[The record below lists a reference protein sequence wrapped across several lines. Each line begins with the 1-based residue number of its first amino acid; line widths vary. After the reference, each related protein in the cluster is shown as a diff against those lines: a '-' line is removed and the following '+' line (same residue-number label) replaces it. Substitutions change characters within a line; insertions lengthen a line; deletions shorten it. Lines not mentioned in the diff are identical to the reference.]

1 MSESTQTHRSALE
14 SGTQIDYYKVVK
26 LIGSGGFSL
35 IYLGEEE
42 DTHDE
47 VAIKEFLPKRFA
59 MRDEGSLVKAIS
71 EDKRDKY
78 YRGLRLFFQEAK
90 ALANLKHPN
99 IVNVRNCFQANN
111 TAYLVMDYQP
121 GRNLGRYIKRRKGGL
136 STNFLLTVFPPLLD
150 ALTMIHE
157 RHHLHLDIKPSNIH
171 IRPGGK
177 PLLLDFGAVHHSR
190 NEAHKKAQVIT
201 PGFSPVEQY
210 HSSAKVGP
218 WTDIYALG
226 ASMRTCIEGR
236 PPPTSIDRHA
246 QDTLVPAAEAF
257 GRRYPKFLLDAIDMA
272 MEIDPQKRPQTA
284 RILTDI
290 LEEGSRKAG
299 RKMKK

>member
-1 MSESTQTHRSALE
+1 MSSSSPQREPLE
-14 SGTQIDYYKVVK
+14 AGTKIDYYKVTK

-35 IYLGEEE
+35 IYIGEEE

-47 VAIKEFLPKRFA
+47 VAIKEYIPKRFA
-59 MRDEGSLVKAIS
+59 QRGNGTQVKAMA
-71 EDKRDKY
+71 EDKKDKY
-78 YRGLRLFFQEAK
+78 YRGLRLFYQEAK
-90 ALANLKHPN
+90 ALAHLKHPN

-150 ALTMIHE
+150 ALTLIHE

-177 PLLLDFGAVHHSR
+177 PLLLDFGAVYHSK

-210 HSSAKVGP
+210 HASAKVGP

-236 PPPTSIDRHA
+236 PPPTAIERHA
-246 QDTLVPAAEAF
+246 QDTLVPAMEAF
-257 GRRYPKFLLDAIDMA
+257 GRRYPSFLLEAIDMA
-272 MEIDPQKRPQTA
+272 MEIDPQKRPQSA
-284 RILTDI
+284 SILAEI
-290 LEEGSRKAG
+290 LNVDSHKKSR
-299 RKMKK
+299 RKRA